1 MLLVR
6 IVKVII
12 PILPM
17 KVKIFI
23 MKKLFYKL
31 GKNSKVY
38 TNNIGTEPYL
48 IKIGDFV
55 NVAAGVKF
63 INHDISC
70 ENISR
75 LTSGMKLDSVGSIE
89 LKNNSFVGA
98 YSILMPNTSVGE
110 NSVIAA
116 GSVLTKN
123 VPDNEV
129 WGGVPAK
136 KIMSIEE
143 YKNKLIEK
151 NIKYNWSGKKGLNL
165 IRSRQIYFFREDF
178 ASNELH

>member
-1 MLLVR
+1 
-6 IVKVII
+6 
-12 PILPM
+12 
-17 KVKIFI
+17 
-23 MKKLFYKL
+23 
-31 GKNSKVY
+31 
-38 TNNIGTEPYL
+38 
-48 IKIGDFV
+48 
-55 NVAAGVKF
+55 
-63 INHDISC
+63 
-70 ENISR
+70 
-75 LTSGMKLDSVGSIE
+75 MKLDSVGSIE